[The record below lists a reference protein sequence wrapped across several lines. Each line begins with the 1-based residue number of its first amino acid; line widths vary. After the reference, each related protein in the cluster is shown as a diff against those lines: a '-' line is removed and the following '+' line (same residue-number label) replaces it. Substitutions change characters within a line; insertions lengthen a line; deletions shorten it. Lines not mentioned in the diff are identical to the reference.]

1 MELSS
6 KHKKL
11 GLLILSDVFILSGFG
26 LMGPIFAVFIIEN
39 LQGGS
44 IVNAGLATTIF
55 LVVKSSVQL
64 PLSKYFIDK
73 HNHKTR
79 FLLLGTLL
87 IISVPFIYI
96 TAKSIT
102 AIFVAQAIYGFG
114 AALAYPAWFS
124 LFTLYLDKKHKGFE
138 YSVYSTAIGVV
149 TAITAYLGAKVADT
163 IGFKALFLIVG
174 LSSLVGFIFLIALYR
189 MELRKASTT
198 KNHPFH
204 QRNKPSIK

>member
-1 MELSS
+1 MDP

-11 GLLILSDVFILSGFG
+11 AMLILSDVFILSGFG
-26 LMGPIFAVFIIEN
+26 LMGPIFAVFIIDN

-44 IVNAGLATTIF
+44 IIAAGLATTIF
-55 LVVKSSVQL
+55 LVVKSTVQL
-64 PLSKYFIDK
+64 PLSKYFIDR

-87 IISVPFIYI
+87 IISVPFIYV
-96 TAKSIT
+96 TAKSIN
-102 AIFVAQAIYGFG
+102 AIYIAQAIYGLG

-138 YSVYSTAIGVV
+138 YSVYSTAIGVA

-163 IGFKALFLIVG
+163 VGFKSLFFIVGLIALVGFLFLIV
-174 LSSLVGFIFLIALYR
+174 LYR
-189 MELRKASTT
+189 MELRKASKT
-198 KNHPFH
+198 KSHPFH